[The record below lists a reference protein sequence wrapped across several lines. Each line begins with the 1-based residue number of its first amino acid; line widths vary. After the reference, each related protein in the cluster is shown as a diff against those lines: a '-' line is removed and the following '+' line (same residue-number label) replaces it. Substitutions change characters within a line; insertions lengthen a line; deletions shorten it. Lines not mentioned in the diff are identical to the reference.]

1 MNANFSIGR
10 ARALRILALVTAFAV
25 WSTAA
30 HAAATIVILNTDAP
44 NVGFNDPTPAAPIGG
59 NPGTTLGQQRL
70 NVFQAA
76 ANIWGANLNSVPT
89 IVVDAAWSA
98 LACNANAATLGSAGA
113 TQVFSSAIFPFAN
126 TWYNVALANKLF
138 GAQIDPTTP
147 QIRARFNVN
156 LGQPGCLTGI
166 FFYLGLDANHGAN
179 IDLETVLLHEF
190 AHGLGFQAF
199 VTQAGSNLGPPFQPS
214 IFTQFTLDTT
224 TNKFWPTMTDAERAA
239 SNLNTRRVVWTGAN
253 VTAGV
258 PSVLF
263 PGTPRLV
270 TTAPASL
277 AGTYLVGLA
286 AFGPALSS
294 PGVSGEVMPL
304 SGTGN
309 QLLGCDPFSALNVAA
324 VAGKIA
330 LIDRGVC
337 GFAVKTKNAQDAGAI
352 GVIIQNNAAG
362 SPPPGMGGADPT
374 ITIPSVMVTQADG
387 ATFRGFLKFRS
398 RTHSGMFSTMGVDNN
413 IRQGADAANRVML
426 YTPNPFVPGSSVS
439 HWDTSAFANL
449 LMEPAINGDLT
460 HNVDIPF
467 DLTLRFMLDI
477 GW

>member
-1 MNANFSIGR
+1 LNANPIVRRHR
-10 ARALRILALVTAFAV
+10 AMAILFMVAALAMRPAI
-25 WSTAA
+25 A
-30 HAAATIVILNTDAP
+30 HAAATIVIQNTDAP
-44 NVGFNDPTPAAPIGG
+44 NVGFNDPTPAAPVGG
-59 NPGTTLGQQRL
+59 NPGTTIGQQRL

-76 ANIWGANLNSVPT
+76 ANIWGAQLTSVPV
-89 IVVDAAWSA
+89 IVVDAAWPA

-113 TQVFSSAIFPFAN
+113 TQVFSSASFPIAN
-126 TWYNVALANKLF
+126 TWYPAALANKF
-138 GAQIDPTTP
+138 VGVQIDPTTP

-179 IDLETVLLHEF
+179 IDLETVLLHEL

-224 TNKFWPTMTDAERAA
+224 TNKIWSTMNDAERAA
-239 SNLNTRRVVWTGAN
+239 SNINTRRVVWTGAQ

-263 PGTPRLV
+263 PGTPRLL

-277 AGTYLVGLA
+277 AGSSLVGLA
-286 AFGPALSS
+286 QFGPALSS
-294 PGVSGEVMPL
+294 PGVNAEVMPL
-304 SGTGN
+304 TGTGN

-330 LIDRGVC
+330 MIDRGVC
-337 GFAVKTKNAQDAGAI
+337 GFAVKTKNAQDAGAV

-362 SPPPGMGGADPT
+362 SPPPGMGGVDPT
-374 ITIPSVMVTQADG
+374 ISIPAVMITQADG

-398 RTHSGMFSTMGVDNN
+398 RTHSGMFSTIGIDPN
-413 IRQGADAANRVML
+413 IRQGADAANRVLL
-426 YTPNPFVPGSSVS
+426 YTPNPYVPGSSVS

-449 LMEPAINGDLT
+449 LMEPNINGDLT

-467 DLTLRFMLDI
+467 DLTLRFLLDL

>member
-1 MNANFSIGR
+1 MNANLNLVRGFRSV
-10 ARALRILALVTAFAV
+10 ALLAALTLWAG
-25 WSTAA
+25 TA
-30 HAAATIVILNTDAP
+30 HAAATIVIQNTDAP

-59 NPGTTLGQQRL
+59 NPGTTIGQQRL

-89 IVVDAAWSA
+89 IIVDAAWSA

-113 TQVFSSAIFPFAN
+113 TQVFSSAIFPFPN

-156 LGQPGCLTGI
+156 LGQPGCLTGV
-166 FFYLGLDANHGAN
+166 FFYLGLDANHGSN

-190 AHGLGFQAF
+190 AHGLGFQSF
-199 VTQAGSNLGPPFQPS
+199 TTQAGSNLGPPFQPS
-214 IFTQFTLDTT
+214 VFSQFELDTT
-224 TNKFWPTMTDAERAA
+224 TGKQWPTMTDAERAA
-239 SNLNTRRVVWTGAN
+239 SSINTRNVVWTGAN
-253 VTAGV
+253 VTASV
-258 PSVLF
+258 PSVLLF
-263 PGTPRLV
+263 GTPRLL

-277 AGTYLVGLA
+277 AGNYLVGLA
-286 AFGPALSS
+286 QFGPAPSS
-294 PGVSGEVMPL
+294 PGVNAEVMPL
-304 SGTGN
+304 TGTGN
-309 QLLGCDPFSALNVAA
+309 QLLGCDPFNALNVAA

-337 GFAVKTKNAQDAGAI
+337 GFVVKAKNAQNAGAV

-362 SPPPGMGGADPT
+362 SPPPGMAGVDPT
-374 ITIPSVMVTQADG
+374 VVIPTVMITQGDG
-387 ATFRGFLKFRS
+387 AAFRNFLKFRS
-398 RTHSGMFSTMGVDNN
+398 RTHSGMFSTIGVDPNL
-413 IRQGADAANRVML
+413 RQGADAANRVML
-426 YTPNPFVPGSSVS
+426 YTPNPYVPGSSVS

-449 LMEPAINGDLT
+449 LMEPNINGDLT
-460 HNVDIPF
+460 HNVTSPF
-467 DLTLRFMLDI
+467 DLTLEILHDL